1 MPYPEN
7 RKQNHKWK
15 VILYHDCSKK
25 EIAKI
30 YTLDTIKQVSYILD
44 IETGEITRKEPKGI
58 EKIILDVMDWFKYGR
73 TDPENRDYK

>member
-15 VILYHDCSKK
+15 VILYHDCSKR

-30 YTLDTIKQVSYILD
+30 YTLDTIKQISYILD
-44 IETGEITRKEPKGI
+44 IETYHISNYYHGLSSAKKNLKLIDLV
-58 EKIILDVMDWFKYGR
+58 KI
-73 TDPENRDYK
+73 